1 MRCEYLKEFKHGY
14 YMELLLDGKLNEY
27 LHEIDEE
34 CYEKLDRIVEKMKE
48 KQGVTEQ
55 LKAESQMLWVGKIS
69 NIIVCTEEIVVRE
82 LVYV

>member
-1 MRCEYLKEFKHGY
+1 
-14 YMELLLDGKLNEY
+14 
-27 LHEIDEE
+27 
-34 CYEKLDRIVEKMKE
+34 
-48 KQGVTEQ
+48 VTEQ